1 MSFNEIIFKNF
12 KQNVT
17 HYAIY
22 LLSLVISVVLYFSF
36 VTLKYAHHLHGN
48 QSFPVIKEGSQVGSY
63 FLFIIIVVF
72 LLYANFLFLKRR
84 GRELSLLQI
93 IGLTKKDIM
102 KMIMLEQLMTFMMTT
117 IVGIILGIFGSK
129 ILLMIVL
136 RLLGINVSVS
146 IIFNYHA
153 ILETLLLI
161 AVSYVLIVFQSYVYL
176 LKRSIKELASDVN
189 KKEFS
194 HTRTTLGEVVLGVL
208 GIIMI
213 VSGYIMSTKLVDNVE
228 TIIQPFAILFLT
240 VIGSYF
246 FFRSTVSLIFKAI
259 QRLRNGTVSVT
270 DVMFTSPIIYR
281 VKKNAFSLT
290 IMTVVSAITV
300 SVLCF
305 AALSRSTLTNEVLL
319 SSPHDVTLKNQK
331 QANELAFKLNNRNIE
346 HYYNYKEVVYAKVYK
361 DHLFSEGVYRPK
373 EITVTSDKYIPNVS
387 TKKGINKV
395 YFMSDV
401 DRGRPTLI
409 LNDEDYQKI
418 REHIKEKNIVSQ
430 YGFDLKNKN
439 DLPELEQLVSSIN
452 EDIET
457 RSEAASEISSLTGI
471 LLFVTSFLGIT
482 FLIAAGCIIYIKQI
496 DETEDELENYTILRK
511 LGFTHQ
517 DMSKGLKLKVIF
529 NFGLPLII
537 ALLHA
542 YFASL
547 AYMHLMN
554 VTNQIPIFIVMAVYT
569 ATYAVFAII
578 AYNHSKRTIKHSI

>member
-63 FLFIIIVVF
+63 FLFIIILVF

-246 FFRSTVSLIFKAI
+246 SL
-259 QRLRNGTVSVT
+259 
-270 DVMFTSPIIYR
+270 
-281 VKKNAFSLT
+281 
-290 IMTVVSAITV
+290 
-300 SVLCF
+300 
-305 AALSRSTLTNEVLL
+305 EVQF
-319 SSPHDVTLKNQK
+319 H
-331 QANELAFKLNNRNIE
+331 
-346 HYYNYKEVVYAKVYK
+346 
-361 DHLFSEGVYRPK
+361 
-373 EITVTSDKYIPNVS
+373 
-387 TKKGINKV
+387 
-395 YFMSDV
+395 
-401 DRGRPTLI
+401 
-409 LNDEDYQKI
+409 
-418 REHIKEKNIVSQ
+418 
-430 YGFDLKNKN
+430 
-439 DLPELEQLVSSIN
+439 
-452 EDIET
+452 
-457 RSEAASEISSLTGI
+457 
-471 LLFVTSFLGIT
+471 
-482 FLIAAGCIIYIKQI
+482 
-496 DETEDELENYTILRK
+496 
-511 LGFTHQ
+511 
-517 DMSKGLKLKVIF
+517 
-529 NFGLPLII
+529 
-537 ALLHA
+537 
-542 YFASL
+542 
-547 AYMHLMN
+547 
-554 VTNQIPIFIVMAVYT
+554 
-569 ATYAVFAII
+569 
-578 AYNHSKRTIKHSI
+578 